1 MTHTHALR
9 DVCLSASWHRAGYV
23 LVNTWLR
30 LQANATV
37 DAGLRMFATCRPPGI
52 YKDDYI
58 DELFRYHHE
67 RRCLPWL

>member
-1 MTHTHALR
+1 M
-9 DVCLSASWHRAGYV
+9 
-23 LVNTWLR
+23 NTWLR

-58 DELFRYHHE
+58 EELFRYHHE
-67 RRCLPWL
+67 RRCVPYCNVGLLCGLSIVIE